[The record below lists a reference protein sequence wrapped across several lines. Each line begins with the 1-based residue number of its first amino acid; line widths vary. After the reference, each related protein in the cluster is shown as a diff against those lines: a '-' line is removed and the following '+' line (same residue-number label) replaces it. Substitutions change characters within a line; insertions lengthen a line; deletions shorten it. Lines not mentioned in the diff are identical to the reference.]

1 MIEHLDTLARLHNL
15 WRTARET
22 ATRSTPW
29 IQPEPKLSAA
39 SDRVL
44 RRCGKRGSAPDPI
57 AGNSSPVGVTKL
69 QPSQWR
75 PVLHPQA
82 STSACPPVRP
92 TARSAPTDSK
102 THIEHPGFLNR
113 ALEHRLHLSAIP
125 HPSLRSSPFPQHTSF
140 PLAAMSKAYWF
151 AAFLKGPKIRLR
163 RKTNRSLFSNRV
175 SWHCLVG
182 IVRFR
187 NTFAVST
194 RHDFKPRV
202 ELDHR
207 RSKFLKDA
215 RVTVQL
221 HLSCCDLIF

>member
-1 MIEHLDTLARLHNL
+1 MMDHQALAMVCLVL
-15 WRTARET
+15 TFTARPHRWKRQSILPSRMY
-22 ATRSTPW
+22 ATPGTR
-29 IQPEPKLSAA
+29 LSK
-39 SDRVL
+39 SKS
-44 RRCGKRGSAPDPI
+44 KR
-57 AGNSSPVGVTKL
+57 K
-69 QPSQWR
+69 QC
-75 PVLHPQA
+75 H
-82 STSACPPVRP
+82 
-92 TARSAPTDSK
+92 
-102 THIEHPGFLNR
+102 
-113 ALEHRLHLSAIP
+113 
-125 HPSLRSSPFPQHTSF
+125 SLRDPAQSANVRDNRVAALDCPFQSQSALRLRF
-140 PLAAMSKAYWF
+140 IALF